1 MQYRP
6 LNSGDLVKAVM
17 NPSHL
22 QRNLIGMIGIV
33 INVEFARRRVYF
45 SVLWSDGSLH
55 MHKAKNLMLMVL
67 S

>member
-22 QRNLIGMIGIV
+22 QRNLIGMIGIIV
-33 INVEFARRRVYF
+33 ADRLRYGCYT
-45 SVLWSDGSLH
+45 VLWSDGSLEL
-55 MHKAKNLMLMVL
+55 HKAKNLMLMVL